1 LYVDK
6 VLIPTPPLLGTI
18 YYIQKST
25 ISQIKLKKN
34 MMKKCIGFLLLMNGF
49 AAIGTIIGVQTFRSR
64 LGQYC
69 HGGITFCT

>member
-1 LYVDK
+1 
-6 VLIPTPPLLGTI
+6 
-18 YYIQKST
+18 
-25 ISQIKLKKN
+25 
-34 MMKKCIGFLLLMNGF
+34 MKKCIGFLLLMNGF